1 MYEIFHLVKLMAYYK
16 YKQMNRE
23 MRVYII
29 INPFVERNFM
39 ERGWKFYW
47 TVQFWVLTL
56 NFSNLFKFDPVF
68 RNHFF
73 YFI

>member
-39 ERGWKFYW
+39 ERG
-47 TVQFWVLTL
+47 TE
-56 NFSNLFKFDPVF
+56 NFIGRYNFE
-68 RNHFF
+68 
-73 YFI
+73 Y